1 MDLSILLQYAFSGLT
16 NGAVYALIALGIG
29 LAFSATDIVDI
40 AFGAYVVLGAL
51 LASTLVEITDSI
63 LLATCVTILCV
74 GIVVLAAERITMHSA
89 SRKTESIMLV
99 LITLAFC
106 LILEAVM
113 LAFYGTDPRYL
124 RPLYG
129 DKPINV
135 GGAMVMPQTLW
146 VLGISFFIMFALQYF
161 LNKTKWGIAVAASF
175 LDREAAAM
183 VGINFRLVSVLCF
196 GISAIIGAVAGIL
209 IIPIMGMQYNM
220 GFGFTLK
227 GFAAGILGG
236 FGKLKG
242 ALVGGLLLGLM
253 EGFSAGLFP
262 AGYKNIISFLIIILV
277 LIVKPE
283 GILGS
288 KQVVKL

>member
-16 NGAVYALIALGIG
+16 NGAIYALLALGIG

-51 LASTLVEITDSI
+51 LASTLVEMTDSM
-63 LLATCVTILCV
+63 LLATFVTIACV
-74 GIVVLAAERITMHSA
+74 GIVVLTAERITMFSA
-89 SRKTESIMLV
+89 SRRTESIMLV
-99 LITLAFC
+99 LITLAFY
-106 LILEAVM
+106 LVVEAFM
-113 LAFYGTDPRYL
+113 LAGYSTDPRYL

-129 DKPINV
+129 ETPIDIA
-135 GGAMVMPQTLW
+135 GAMVMPQTLW
-146 VLGISFFIMFALQYF
+146 VLGISFLIMFVLHYF

-175 LDREAAAM
+175 LDREAASM
-183 VGINFRLVSVLCF
+183 VGINFRRVSVLCF
-196 GISAIIGAVAGIL
+196 GISAVIGAVAGVL
-209 IIPIMGMQYNM
+209 IIPITGMQYNM

-236 FGKLKG
+236 LGKLKG
-242 ALVGGLLLGLM
+242 ALVGGLVLGLM

-262 AGYKNIISFLIIILV
+262 AGYKNIISFLVIILI

-283 GILGS
+283 GIMGS